1 MLYKDKGIVLS
12 ISAVERE
19 AGITRD
25 VLRKWEARYGFPTPS
40 RNKRNERVYKLE
52 QVSRLRVIKRLID
65 VGVRPSKIVP
75 ESAGDLVALSKKIQV
90 RVTGREGSRIEAKIL
105 DYLRDH
111 NLIDLRWHLE
121 HLLLKQGLYKFILDT
136 VASLTF
142 AVGEAWSRNELDIYE
157 EHMYSEII
165 QEILHNTANKL
176 TNDSE
181 GTPRILLTT
190 PPGETHTLGIMMA
203 LNLFRLEGAHCINL
217 GAQTPL
223 NNIASA
229 VLANHVDIVALS
241 FSSSYPRQHVA
252 PVLSKLHTIL
262 PERVTIW
269 AGGDGVFHLLGKIT
283 KGATIIPTLEGIRES
298 FLEWREIRVV

>member
-12 ISAVERE
+12 ISTVESE
-19 AGITRD
+19 SGITRD

-75 ESAGDLVALSKKIQV
+75 ESAGDLAALSKQIQV
-90 RVTGREGSRIEAKIL
+90 RVTEGEGSIIEAKIL

-111 NLIDLRWHLE
+111 NLIDLRWYLQ
-121 HLLLKQGLYKFILDT
+121 HLLLKQGLYKFVLDT
-136 VASLTF
+136 VAPLTF
-142 AVGEAWSRNELDIYE
+142 AVGEAWSRNELEVYE
-157 EHMYSEII
+157 EHMYAEII
-165 QEILHNTANKL
+165 QEILHTAADKL
-176 TNDSE
+176 ANDNE

-203 LNLFRLEGAHCINL
+203 LNLFMLEGAHCIYL
-217 GAQTPL
+217 GAQTPF

-229 VLANHVDIVALS
+229 VLATHVDIVALS
-241 FSSSYPRQHVA
+241 FSSSYPRKHVA
-252 PVLSKLHTIL
+252 PVLSKLQTIL

-283 KGATIIPTLEGIRES
+283 KGATIIPTLEGVREA
-298 FLEWREIRVV
+298 FLEWREIRTV